1 MIQKFLRC
9 ICTFLSLLFLN
20 SCSNNKPPTNNLSDY
35 DIKYLKS
42 IADRDGELVVGK
54 QWDTLTAQYS
64 IDAVRHPPNGSPI
77 RGRDSIRQWYN
88 FLPPIKTFHFRMD
101 ELNGDGTYAYMRATY
116 DIILSPPGYPS
127 VSDTGKTLIVFKK
140 QPDGKWLRV
149 VDAWSSNLPAK

>member
-1 MIQKFLRC
+1 MYQKFTFCFLTLLT
-9 ICTFLSLLFLN
+9 ICFFTG
-20 SCSNNKPPTNNLSDY
+20 CSNGTSKKNELTEF
-35 DIKYLKS
+35 DINYLKS

-54 QWDTLTAQYS
+54 QWDTLAAQYAK
-64 IDAVRHPPNGSPI
+64 DAVRHPPNGSPI
-77 RGRDSIRQWYN
+77 RGQDSIRQWYN
-88 FLPPIKTFHFRMD
+88 FLPPVKSFHFRMD

-116 DIILSPPGYPS
+116 DITLTPSGFPS